1 VTEGEDAGVGQAFRE
16 AFRAHPAGV
25 AVVTADVGGG
35 PVGFTATSV
44 ASLSIEPP
52 LLVFSVVSSSSS
64 APAIARAGSV
74 VVHLLDSEHLGLAKL
89 CSTSGVDRFADRSA
103 WNRLP
108 TGEPYFPSAR
118 WLRGSVTSLLPAGG
132 SSLVVVQVDA
142 VGPALPGE
150 SGDEPHPSPLV
161 YHNRTW
167 HAIGEHSLLHD

>member
-1 VTEGEDAGVGQAFRE
+1 MSEGEGAGVAQAFRE

-64 APAIARAGSV
+64 APAIARAESV

-89 CSTSGVDRFADRSA
+89 FSTSGVDRFADRSS
-103 WNRLP
+103 WSRLP
-108 TGEPYFPSAR
+108 TGEPYLPSAR
-118 WLRGSVTSLLPAGG
+118 WLRGSVASLLPLGG
-132 SSLVVVQVDA
+132 SSLVVVQVNA
-142 VGPALPGE
+142 VGPSIPGE
-150 SGDEPHPSPLV
+150 SGKGARPDPLV
-161 YHNRTW
+161 YHDRTW
-167 HAIGEHSLLHD
+167 HAIGERSLLGD